1 MYQCNDG
8 DVDGDDGQ
16 LMASCLE
23 EGCPLSV
30 ETAGSP
36 NICLANP
43 SNLVI
48 VMLMLIPL
56 CLWQCLGG
64 VPVKKTPCTIFKT
77 QALFVRQDCNVNIR
91 RD

>member
-1 MYQCNDG
+1 MCQRNDG

-23 EGCPLSV
+23 EGCPLGV

-48 VMLMLIPL
+48 VMLMLMLIPML
-56 CLWQCLGG
+56 VILMIKLLPSSANRTYLPNSPPQL
-64 VPVKKTPCTIFKT
+64 
-77 QALFVRQDCNVNIR
+77 
-91 RD
+91 

>member
-1 MYQCNDG
+1 MYQCNAG

-48 VMLMLIPL
+48 VMLMLIPML
-56 CLWQCLGG
+56 VILM
-64 VPVKKTPCTIFKT
+64 
-77 QALFVRQDCNVNIR
+77 IR
-91 RD
+91 LPPSCANRTNLPNSPPQL